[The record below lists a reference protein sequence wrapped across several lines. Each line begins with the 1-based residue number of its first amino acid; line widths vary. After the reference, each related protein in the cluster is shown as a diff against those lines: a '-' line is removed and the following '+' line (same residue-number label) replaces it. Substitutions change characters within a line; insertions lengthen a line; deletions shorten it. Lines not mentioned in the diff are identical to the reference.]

1 MVFSLSGARSIE
13 GNLGIMSSIFSQYWW
28 SDGVYFSCLG
38 CGRCCRGEPG
48 SFLDI
53 STEKSFQMKYMTM
66 KWKRPSIAEKRNGEC
81 IFYNSD
87 NNRCI
92 IYPVRPAQCSLY
104 PFWPSIFK
112 SEEEWDRHSR
122 ICPGIN
128 QGKFYSAENIAAMLI
143 SSPFSDL

>member
-1 MVFSLSGARSIE
+1 
-13 GNLGIMSSIFSQYWW
+13 MSSIFSRYLWVQ
-28 SDGVYFSCLG
+28 GVYFSCLG

-48 SFLDI
+48 SIWVTRDEIFSIMTFLDI
-53 STEKSFQMKYMTM
+53 SAEKSFQMKYMTR
-66 KWKRPSIAEKRNGEC
+66 KWKRPSLVEKRNGEC

-87 NNRCI
+87 SNRCN

-112 SEEEWDRHSR
+112 SEEEWVRHSR

-128 QGKFYSAENIAAMLI
+128 QGQLYSAENIAAMLI
-143 SSPFSDL
+143 SSPFLDL